1 MKAVVQKNTGR
12 TDTTTTILKRQLVKE
27 IGSLERQM
35 ERVRQRPEYADDA
48 VLQTFEAMVGN
59 RRRMLQNLPF
69 ED

>member
-1 MKAVVQKNTGR
+1 MSAVVQKSAGF
-12 TDTTTTILKRQLVKE
+12 TDASTSILKRQLVKE
-27 IGSLERQM
+27 IGCLERQM